1 MGNKIDPKIEVLRQF
16 RKYEN
21 TLYSYLKEDYNSKA
35 SENMKFYLISN
46 KYIVALTEMFKYKN
60 NIKELDELNTYLDCE
75 DLEEKEMIIEN
86 LLNEFK
92 KKNNSIFEI
101 QIEFKKVKNQEMLDE
116 KNSFKLDE
124 EGAFIPLTSN
134 IWKAICQYYK
144 NDINLSR
151 YGFIN
156 KGELSIL
163 SDIH

>member
-21 TLYSYLKEDYNSKA
+21 ILYSYLKEDYNSQA

-92 KKNNSIFEI
+92 KK
-101 QIEFKKVKNQEMLDE
+101 K
-116 KNSFKLDE
+116 
-124 EGAFIPLTSN
+124 
-134 IWKAICQYYK
+134 
-144 NDINLSR
+144 
-151 YGFIN
+151 
-156 KGELSIL
+156 
-163 SDIH
+163 